1 MPRII
6 SSAAARC
13 SITSAIDQRSGAV
26 LKFHC
31 GSDSPLVASTT
42 PFFVDSKYAKARSL
56 SACETSCAFT
66 ATAVHT
72 VNKIATPPPR
82 VSLIRFFCLL
92 LFVLDLSAQHNAR
105 DLVRRLSLGGTT
117 SHQLLVG

>member
-6 SSAAARC
+6 SSATARC
-13 SITSAIDQRSGAV
+13 SITSEIDQRSGAA

-31 GSDSPLVASTT
+31 ASDSPLVASMT

-56 SACETSCAFT
+56 SACKTSCAFT

-72 VNKIATPPPR
+72 VNKIATPPTR
-82 VSLIRFFCLL
+82 GFLIRMFCLL
-92 LFVLDLSAQHNAR
+92 LFVLELSARHNDP